1 MKSKILKSML
11 LVAAAIVLVIASVFG
26 TMAYLTSTSAVSN
39 VFTVGEVKLQMFET
53 KVKPDGT
60 PVTVIPDGEM
70 KNADTNSYHLIPG
83 STYTKDPTIYVD
95 GSSVPSYLFVRVRND
110 IKALEYDDAHDDPN
124 RPTIVE
130 QMRELGWLEIERA
143 STNVDAVFVYV
154 GEPVAA
160 GITLEDYVNGGK
172 TVPSVGGSGH
182 REDYDVFHEFSIRS
196 GTDVSG
202 MLPAYGGARVA
213 IVAYAIQTVIE
224 GYSDAADVG
233 TAEAVRAAWDYIKA
247 ELPFVV

>member
-1 MKSKILKSML
+1 MKTKVLKSML
-11 LVAAAIVLVIASVFG
+11 LVAAAIVLVIASVLG

-60 PVTVIPDGEM
+60 PDEIVAPGGM
-70 KNADTNSYHLIPG
+70 KTADTNSYHLIPG
-83 STYTKDPTIYVD
+83 TTYTKDPTIYVD

-110 IKALEYDDAHDDPN
+110 IKALEYDDAHDDPD

-143 STNVDAVFVYV
+143 ATNVDAVFVYV

-160 GITLEDYVNGGK
+160 GVTLEDFVNSGK
-172 TVPSVGGSGH
+172 KVPSVGGSGS

-224 GYSDAADVG
+224 DYSDPAEVG
-233 TAEAVRAAWDYIKA
+233 TAEAVRAAWEYIKQ